1 MSVGKGPEMFMCVT
15 LQGIRASE
23 KEPSILEPHIYQCFP
38 ALETMPHDR
47 IADFCFPDLDIY
59 QNAYTGGTSTDSAS
73 TVNSS
78 IPNLAH
84 IRKSTFSGDISQ
96 TGIVS
101 TEDSNITLL
110 LTNTSGVRSY
120 GYVRRFLAYPA
131 PAHMSNA
138 PQPLPPSHEHAYAIC
153 IISEHYW
160 PKVFRKILAWA
171 VDRLERG
178 GWPRVTELLA
188 AVLAK
193 GAPPPGGQMEVCLQT
208 DPRLPSRYLYARP
221 NDLYAPVGDDVY
233 QVFQGLG
240 GDALVAVFAGALAE
254 RRIIF
259 VGNGLLRVSKAV
271 FAFYSLLWPFM
282 WQHICISVLPPSL
295 IEYLQSPIPF
305 MLGVQSYHYE
315 MAKPLLDDDLVVVD
329 LDHNSV
335 TVFPEDLESLPQGP
349 LSALRQA
356 LADITAASAAAHRA
370 MGGQAAAAAAAAVA
384 ENEAIYRAFRAFFAK
399 VVGHYEKF
407 FRTAASMV
415 AAVPNAKVQEGRNVV
430 FDTMA
435 FLNSKGKSEKPFLT
449 KFVETQLFMQFISNK
464 EDELSRSMMVND
476 QSAQLSSSSAPSL
489 SSTSTSPSLSPPI
502 SPQSQVSSQMN
513 AGFLVKTQFDI
524 DIPKPLYMSLIRSQ
538 KDGFIKVTF
547 VDPDADG
554 THSQSSMHS
563 IQHHYQQQQQQQQQQ
578 SQSMTTGKWLLS
590 KLTPKKSRRPDDFP
604 IDESAHTSKSPTP
617 TNVPFVNE
625 PLSSASSSISSSTS
639 TTPPP
644 RPPKP
649 PRNSLS
655 PNLIDFDIPPSS
667 TSSSTSIA
675 GKRQNDSDQQKRR
688 SAVLLDFGES
698 SASSSLESGRSMSVS
713 SGNHG
718 EKPKKSAAAAA
729 ELSALSFLVPNDN
742 NGPSPLRAESAGDL
756 LLMMDNNPGVGD
768 GGVSRSSSSSLYTP
782 TTVSPVPQRRISP
795 SPPVSPAKSAH
806 ELLGVSPVI
815 PPSSTSPS
823 SSSSTL
829 SLLTMPISQTG
840 NVNNVNNNINS
851 NNNSSAGSQLLDFF
865 N

>member
-15 LQGIRASE
+15 LQGIRPCE
-23 KEPSILEPHIYQCFP
+23 KDPSILEPHIYQCFP

-73 TVNSS
+73 TANPS

-131 PAHMSNA
+131 STHTPNA
-138 PQPLPPSHEHAYAIC
+138 PQPLPSSHGHAYALC

-370 MGGQAAAAAAAAVA
+370 MGGQAAAAAAVA

-430 FDTMA
+430 FDTVA

-476 QSAQLSSSSAPSL
+476 QPTQSSTTSSSVPSLLSS
-489 SSTSTSPSLSPPI
+489 STSPSLSPPI

-547 VDPDADG
+547 VDPDLDG
-554 THSQSSMHS
+554 THSQSTMHS
-563 IQHHYQQQQQQQQQQ
+563 IQHHYQQQQQQQQHQQ

-617 TNVPFVNE
+617 KNVPFVNE
-625 PLSSASSSISSSTS
+625 PLSSTSSLS

-649 PRNSLS
+649 ARNSLS
-655 PNLIDFDIPPSS
+655 PNLIDFDIPSS
-667 TSSSTSIA
+667 SSSTIA
-675 GKRQNDSDQQKRR
+675 GKKQNDSDQQKRR

-698 SASSSLESGRSMSVS
+698 SVSSSLESGRSMSVS
-713 SGNHG
+713 SGNRD
-718 EKPKKSAAAAA
+718 EKPKKSAA
-729 ELSALSFLVPNDN
+729 ELSALSFLMPNDN
-742 NGPSPLRAESAGDL
+742 SGPSPLRAESAGDL

-768 GGVSRSSSSSLYTP
+768 GGANSGSSSSLYTP

-806 ELLGVSPVI
+806 DLLGVSPVI
-815 PPSSTSPS
+815 PPSSTSP